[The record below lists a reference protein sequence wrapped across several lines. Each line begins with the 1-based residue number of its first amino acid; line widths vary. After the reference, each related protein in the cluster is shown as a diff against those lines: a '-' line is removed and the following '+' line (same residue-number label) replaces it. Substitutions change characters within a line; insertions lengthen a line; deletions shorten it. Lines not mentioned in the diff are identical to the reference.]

1 MKVSKSVSAK
11 LLATENITVLQ
22 ENVHTAS
29 FDVKNRVLTL
39 PLWADVDTYTEDH
52 LIGHE
57 VGHALYTP
65 LEGWHDAV
73 CDKGGN
79 YKSFL
84 NVVEDARIEK
94 LIQRKYPGLRPLF
107 IKSYRK
113 LLAEG
118 FFGGT
123 VDAINEMG
131 LIDRINTYFKC
142 GMSAGIKFSAT
153 EKQWLSRIEKLETW
167 DQVVATTDEL
177 FEFCKQQMEEQQQAE
192 EEANANAD
200 PEDLEDD
207 EGDEEDS
214 DNFGF
219 SDDDDYDEEEFD
231 DMQSS
236 AADTDG
242 DGEEQSEEM
251 GEQGAAEGEESGD
264 DAEGESEV
272 PASTRTGGFGSS
284 FNPNEPSSKT
294 DDSLRQSI
302 DNMVDVDGLREVI
315 NFNLHAP
322 DYRKHVVSHK
332 TILDDVNGI
341 KPLIT
346 VGDAEVDDWRQDEY
360 HLKSW
365 SEHRADFAPA
375 VNAVSSYFYTKF
387 LRNNK
392 KSINHM
398 VKEFEMKKQ
407 ASEFA
412 RASTAKTGVIDTI
425 KMNNYKL
432 TDDIFKKVTV
442 LPEGKNHAFVM
453 FLDMSGSMA
462 DHMFETVEQTLL
474 LTNFCRQIGVPFRV
488 YGFSDRWSKNS
499 WSHCGARTARPDYY
513 VAKGVALLELFT
525 NEMSKADMAKMGGT
539 MLMHY
544 ARIFSSRER
553 SNRRTVG
560 LREETGYNLH
570 HCSMYQ
576 SPFDLGGTPLD
587 SAIAIGIPL
596 INDFRASTRA
606 DIMNVVFLTDGA
618 SHELECPVSF
628 RNNNYGTRIMPT
640 ITSPWSNKT
649 YKSRQLGTRMTTQ
662 TELLLEMMKDETG
675 ANMIGYFI
683 TQQSKQCFMSNYTY
697 QIGSQIGWDTKD
709 NLWKQARADGYLPVK
724 VAGYDDFYLIGDKSL
739 KIEDS
744 KMQEVNGETT
754 KAKLRSAFKKAQ
766 VGGKKS
772 RKMLNDVVA
781 RVA

>member
-1 MKVSKSVSAK
+1 MKASKSVSAK

-22 ENVHTAS
+22 ENVQTAS

-39 PLWADVDTYTEDH
+39 PLWADVESYTEDH

-65 LEGWHDAV
+65 IDGWHDAV
-73 CDKGGN
+73 CEKGAN

-94 LIQRKYPGLRPLF
+94 LIQRKYPGLRSLF

-113 LLAEG
+113 LLADG

-142 GMSAGIKFSAT
+142 GMSAGINFSAS
-153 EKQWLSRIEKLETW
+153 EKQWLTRIEKLETW

-177 FEFCKQQMEEQQQAE
+177 FAFCKQQMEEQQKAE
-192 EEANANAD
+192 EEAQKHAD
-200 PEDLEDD
+200 PEDLDDEDD
-207 EGDEEDS
+207 EDDS

-219 SDDDDYDEEEFD
+219 EDDEDGEEFD
-231 DMQSS
+231 MESS

-242 DGEEQSEEM
+242 DGEEQSDEI
-251 GEQGAAEGEESGD
+251 GENGSADGEESDDDSEGD
-264 DAEGESEV
+264 ADA
-272 PASTRTGGFGSS
+272 PASTQTGGFKSM
-284 FNPNEPSSKT
+284 FDPTQPSSKT
-294 DDSLRQSI
+294 DDSLRESI
-302 DNMVDVDGLREVI
+302 DNMADVDGQREVI
-315 NFNLHAP
+315 NFNLHAA
-322 DYRKHVVSHK
+322 DYRDHVVSYK
-332 TILDDVNGI
+332 TILNDLNGI
-341 KPLIT
+341 EGINK
-346 VGDAEVDDWRQDEY
+346 VGKGDTQDWREDEDM
-360 HLKSW
+360 KKRW
-365 SEHRADFAPA
+365 REHRQDHSEA
-375 VNAVSSYFYTKF
+375 VSAISSYFYSKF

-392 KSINHM
+392 KAINHM

-488 YGFSDRWSKNS
+488 YGFSDRWASAS
-499 WSHCGARTARPDYY
+499 WNRPRTKSSRPDYY
-513 VAKGVALLELFT
+513 VANGVALLELFT
-525 NEMSKADMAKMGGT
+525 NEMSKAEMARIGGV
-539 MLMHY
+539 MLTHY
-544 ARIFSSRER
+544 ARITRER
-553 SNRRTVG
+553 GNRRTQD
-560 LREETGYNLH
+560 LYMETGYSIHNY
-570 HCSMYQ
+570 SMYQ

-618 SHELECPVSF
+618 SHELEGGVSF
-628 RNNNYGTRIMPT
+628 RNWNHGTRILAT

-662 TELLLEMMKDETG
+662 TELLLSMMKDETG

-683 TQQSKQCFMSNYTY
+683 TGQTKGSFMANYTH
-697 QIGSQIGWDTKD
+697 QVGSHIGWDTKD
-709 NLWKQARADGYLPVK
+709 NLWKQARTDGYLPVN
-724 VAGYDDFYLIGDKSL
+724 VVGYDDFYLIGDKSL
-739 KIEDS
+739 RIVDN
-744 KMQEVNGETT
+744 KMEEVNGETT
-754 KAKLRSAFKKAQ
+754 KAKLRTAFKKAQ

-772 RKMLNDVVA
+772 RKMLNDIVA

>member
-1 MKVSKSVSAK
+1 MQASKSVTAK

-22 ENVHTAS
+22 DKVRTAM

-39 PLWADVDTYTEDH
+39 PLWADVEEYTEDH

-73 CDKGGN
+73 CDRGAN

-113 LLAEG
+113 LLADG

-142 GMSAGIKFSAT
+142 GMSAGVQFAAD
-153 EKQWLSRIEKLETW
+153 EQQWIPRIEKLETW
-167 DQVVATTDEL
+167 EEVVALTDEL
-177 FEFCKQQMEEQQQAE
+177 FEFCKQQMEEQAKAKAE
-192 EEANANAD
+192 ADANAD
-200 PEDLEDD
+200 PEDLDDEDD
-207 EGDEEDS
+207 DDDS

-219 SDDDDYDEEEFD
+219 EDDDEFADEFD
-231 DMQSS
+231 MESS
-236 AADTDG
+236 TADTDG
-242 DGEEQSEEM
+242 
-251 GEQGAAEGEESGD
+251 EGEFDGD
-264 DAEGESEV
+264 DADVGGAVEENEDENTETGEAEV
-272 PASTRTGGFGSS
+272 PTQTNQGGFGADFDSH
-284 FNPNEPSSKT
+284 EPAAKT

-302 DNMVDVDGLREVI
+302 DSMVDDGTRQVNNFTISIPKYADHIISYKRILEEVRGIRPITSSRDDDEYFMNTWREVQDR
-315 NFNLHAP
+315 HM
-322 DYRKHVVSHK
+322 
-332 TILDDVNGI
+332 
-341 KPLIT
+341 
-346 VGDAEVDDWRQDEY
+346 DAMNKIGKYLYSE
-360 HLKSW
+360 W
-365 SEHRADFAPA
+365 SR
-375 VNAVSSYFYTKF
+375 V
-387 LRNNK
+387 NK
-392 KSINHM
+392 KAVNHM

-462 DHMFETVEQTLL
+462 EYMYETVQQTLL
-474 LTNFCRQIGVPFRV
+474 LATFCRQIGVPFRV
-488 YGFSDRWSKNS
+488 YGFTDRYASSRWGGDERYGQREY
-499 WSHCGARTARPDYY
+499 H
-513 VAKGVALLELFT
+513 VADGMSLLELFT
-525 NEMSKADMAKMGGT
+525 NEMSKAEMTLMAER
-539 MLMHY
+539 MLTHY
-544 ARIFSSRER
+544 ARI
-553 SNRRTVG
+553 NRNYDRWSDINDN
-560 LREETGYNLH
+560 TG
-570 HCSMYQ
+570 CSIASTQTYY
-576 SPFDLGGTPLD
+576 SCFDLGGTPLD
-587 SAIAIGIPL
+587 SAITVGIPL

-618 SHELECPVSF
+618 SHEMEINGSGF
-628 RNNNYGTRIMPT
+628 RSSNYGTFSHNT

-649 YKSRQLGTRMTTQ
+649 YKSRNIGSRQTTQ

-683 TQQSKQCFMSNYTY
+683 TRQSKGSFMNDYKY
-697 QIGSQIGWDTKD
+697 QSGIHHNWDTTD
-709 NLWKQARADGYLPVK
+709 ELWKQARADGFLPVK
-724 VAGYDDFYLIGDKSL
+724 SVGYDEFFIVGDKSL
-739 KIEDS
+739 KIEDGR
-744 KMQEVNGETT
+744 MQEVNGETT
-754 KAKLRSAFKKAQ
+754 KAKLRTAFKRAQ
-766 VGGKKS
+766 VGGRKS
-772 RKMLNDVVA
+772 RKMLTDIVA